1 MNIDI
6 QLAVDNLTILELP
19 FNERLTIAIVKENYQ
34 RLSHIYHPDTAKE
47 KYQDGRKFIE
57 LKNAYDFVT
66 DNIDKINKAIRN
78 GSLNQTVDN
87 SHKPKKKKLF
97 SSLATYKPNNR
108 RKKLLSIFAQIG
120 VLVAVITV
128 FFLPTIISVATHCD
142 HSFVPIEDNATCAL
156 SGEKTYKCKKCGHI
170 STGFSPA
177 LGHTWGSDNKCV
189 RCGIAKDTLI

>member
-1 MNIDI
+1 MDI
-6 QLAVDNLTILELP
+6 ELVVKSLTILELP
-19 FNERLTIAIVKENYQ
+19 FNKRLTISEVKENYQ
-34 RLSHIYHPDTAKE
+34 RLSHLYHPDTASEEYK
-47 KYQDGRKFIE
+47 DGQKFIE

-66 DNIDKINKAIRN
+66 DNIVKINKAIRD
-78 GSLNQTVDN
+78 GSLSQTVDN
-87 SHKPKKKKLF
+87 SHKSKKKKHF
-97 SSLATYKPNNR
+97 SSLSTYKPNNG

-142 HSFVPIEDNATCAL
+142 HSYAPIEDNATCVL

-177 LGHTWGSDNKCV
+177 LGHTWGSDNKCI
-189 RCGIAKDTLI
+189 RCGIAKDTLN

>member
-1 MNIDI
+1 MDI
-6 QLAVDNLTILELP
+6 KLAVEYLTILELP
-19 FNERLTIAIVKENYQ
+19 LNERLTIAVVKENYQ
-34 RLSHIYHPDTAKE
+34 RLSHIYHPDTSSEEYK
-47 KYQDGRKFIE
+47 DGQKFIE

-66 DNIDKINKAIRN
+66 DNIVKINKAIRD

-87 SHKPKKKKLF
+87 SHKSKKKKHF
-97 SSLATYKPNNR
+97 SSLSTYKPNNG

-142 HSFVPIEDNATCAL
+142 HSYAPIEDNATCVL

-177 LGHTWGSDNKCV
+177 LGHTWGSDNKCI
-189 RCGIAKDTLI
+189 RCGIAKDTLN